1 MSLLEAAVVR
11 IVSLL
16 EDSRVP
22 YVVIGGFAN
31 LYWGRPRLTQ
41 DIDVVVQVPDARL
54 EAFVENV
61 RAHAHPVITD
71 PIGFVRETRVLP
83 LQLENGVRVDLIHA
97 GIPFEEQAIARGV
110 TVAIGESSVRLCAPE
125 DLIVFK
131 LVSERPRD
139 REDVEGVI
147 ARQGAKLDLEY
158 LGTRVRELVTDLGR
172 PEILTFY
179 SECLRKNG
187 LTPA

>member
-1 MSLLEAAVVR
+1 MAAG
-11 IVSLL
+11 
-16 EDSRVP
+16 
-22 YVVIGGFAN
+22 Y
-31 LYWGRPRLTQ
+31 
-41 DIDVVVQVPDARL
+41 
-54 EAFVENV
+54 
-61 RAHAHPVITD
+61 
-71 PIGFVRETRVLP
+71 
-83 LQLENGVRVDLIHA
+83 LIHA

-110 TVAIGESSVRLCAPE
+110 TVPIGKSSVRLCAPE

-147 ARQGAKLDLEY
+147 ARQAAKLDLEY
-158 LGTRVRELVTDLGR
+158 LGARAHELAADLGR

-187 LTPA
+187 LPPA